1 MLGVLSTKL
10 IKGCNSIQG
19 DKNLAFFRDNCQ
31 EVMSL
36 SDMLSRQFS
45 TDAHFTSYS
54 LTNGFPAW
62 PRMNLSIL
70 PEIRQE
76 GLDIVLVYFTFDWD
90 NDNHAEW
97 DNSTSLAFADLIGR
111 CQDPVISAWSAIYF
125 TLHGARLI
133 YTLSQPV
140 PVDVGQEHLT
150 WMFNHFEKH
159 GFDKIDDS
167 CKDWTRCMRC
177 PQVTRNNIQTWT
189 QDYYSLALQDNIL
202 DMSLVGKR
210 SVKSIARKT
219 YFVKDKQE
227 VQTFESLSS
236 LLLTKDPTSG
246 RLKQTE
252 YYKKAKRTLKDS
264 NYLDVLFNDAVPTWE
279 QGHRNDE
286 IQKMLG
292 FITPPLLKYAY
303 ATVHQIFAL
312 AIGPLLTLDNDQDWV
327 AHGWN
332 ALLDIYEREINKLN
346 LEKEQSAKKVSE
358 GLDTLDIIVQ
368 GMREWCTDS
377 SLIQDE
383 DAAREFV
390 RNNSLASVEKYLF
403 CMDQRGRY
411 LDFPIHKDQ
420 IISRI
425 RKTYLHN
432 IIATTKINYT
442 GEEADVTT
450 AFILNQFSTPV
461 AEVHMKP
468 VGGEGGYIEDING
481 HKPILVLSTFCRND
495 SLTPVFNPYVN
506 EWLVYLFGDY
516 YDIGC
521 SWIGNA
527 LAFEEG
533 LICALS
539 IEGASAS
546 GKKLLTAGLSEC
558 LEIPYIAGPE
568 ALYQQSSAFLK
579 TPFLVIDEA
588 WPTSSGG
595 VSSADKFKSL
605 TGGDG
610 IVVNEKFRPSVRI
623 LCPVRLIMT
632 ANDDG
637 IIREL
642 VKGKNMGVDNR
653 IAMGE
658 RIFHYKATEKARLYL
673 ESIGG
678 RGFTARSGSRWIR
691 PDSGSEK
698 TDFIVAKHFIW
709 LYHNRDP
716 VDPTQRFL
724 VMGNCGPGAGDGD
737 PTVLERV
744 LADNNDTTIVA
755 QAIIGLT
762 DAAAGMWSKFIRTN
776 TTATKLWVTRHGV
789 HKYIK
794 DVLEVRIT
802 EAEVFAGM
810 LNITAKPD
818 PDAFEGDH
826 WYEISVE
833 ALSMIA
839 TERGIPQTLVRNIY
853 INQLAER
860 KAVLV

>member
-1 MLGVLSTKL
+1 MLGVLSSKL

-19 DKNLAFFRDNCQ
+19 DENLAFFRDNCQ
-31 EVMSL
+31 QVMSL
-36 SDMLSRQFS
+36 ENMLNTQFR
-45 TDAHFTSYS
+45 TDAHFTCYN
-54 LTNGFPAW
+54 LTDFPAW

-76 GLDIVLVYFTFDWD
+76 GLDIVLSYFAFDWD

-97 DNSTSLAFADLIGR
+97 DYGSSLAFANLIGE
-111 CQDPVISAWSAIYF
+111 CQDPVISAWSVIYF
-125 TLHGARLI
+125 TLHGARII
-133 YTLSQPV
+133 YTLSRSV
-140 PVDVGQEHLT
+140 PVDEGQQHLA
-150 WMFNHFEKH
+150 WMFNHFDKN
-159 GFDKIDDS
+159 GFTKIDES

-177 PQVTRNNIQTWT
+177 PQVIRDKIQTWT
-189 QDYYSLALQDNIL
+189 QDYYSLVTQESIL
-202 DMSLVGKR
+202 DINLVGKR
-210 SVKSIARKT
+210 SVKTIVCKT
-219 YFVKDKQE
+219 YFMKEKQE
-227 VQTFESLSS
+227 IQPFDTLAS
-236 LLLTKDPTSG
+236 LLLAKDSVSG

-264 NYLDVLFNDAVPTWE
+264 SYLDILFNDATPGWL
-279 QGHRNDE
+279 QGKRNDE

-292 FITPPLLKYAY
+292 YITPPLLKYTQ

-346 LEKEQSAKKVSE
+346 LEREQQAKRVSD
-358 GLDTLDIIVQ
+358 GLDTLDTVVR
-368 GMREWCTDS
+368 GMREWCTGDS
-377 SLIQDE
+377 LTQDE
-383 DAAREFV
+383 DAAREFA
-390 RNNSLASVEKYLF
+390 RNNCLASVEKYLYF
-403 CMDQRGRY
+403 VDRNGRY
-411 LDFPIHKDQ
+411 ADFPVHKDQ
-420 IISRI
+420 VISRI
-425 RKTYLHN
+425 RKTFMDG
-432 IIATTKINYT
+432 IIDTTKINYN
-442 GEEADVTT
+442 GEEVDVTV
-450 AFILNQFSTPV
+450 ASVLNQFSTPV

-468 VGGEGGYIEDING
+468 VGGAGGYIDNING
-481 HKPILVLSTFCRND
+481 DKPILVLSTFCRND
-495 SLTPVFNPYVN
+495 SLVPEFNPFVD
-506 EWLVYLFGDY
+506 EWLVHLFGEHY
-516 YDIGC
+516 EIGC

-546 GKKLLTAGLSEC
+546 GKKMLSAGLSEC
-558 LEIPYIAGPE
+558 LKEPHIAGPE

-588 WPTSSGG
+588 WPASSGG

-610 IVVNEKFRPSVRI
+610 IVVNEKFKPSVRV

-642 VKGKNMGVDNR
+642 IKGKSMGVDNR

-678 RGFTARSGSRWIR
+678 RGFTAKPGQRWIR
-691 PDSGSEK
+691 PDSGPDS
-698 TDFIVAKHFIW
+698 TDYVVAKHFLW
-709 LYHNRDP
+709 LYHNRDF

-724 VMGNCGPGAGDGD
+724 VMGNCAPGAGDGSQ
-737 PTVLERV
+737 TILEKV
-744 LADNNDTTIVA
+744 LADNNDTTVVA
-755 QAIIGLT
+755 QAIIGLA
-762 DAAAGMWSKFIRTN
+762 DATGGMWSKFIRTN
-776 TTATKLWVTRHGV
+776 TRATKLWVTRHGV
-789 HKYIK
+789 HKFVK
-794 DVLEVRIT
+794 DVLEIRIT
-802 EAEVFAGM
+802 EAKVFAGM

-818 PDAFEGDH
+818 PDEFDGSH

-833 ALSMIA
+833 ALCMIA
-839 TERGIPQTLVRNIY
+839 TDRGIPQTLVRNIY
-853 INQLAER
+853 INMLRER
-860 KAVLV
+860 ERVLT